1 MNRKV
6 NISRACVSLAQ
17 GDKNKSLFPSRSL
30 NIISSVLDDVFELA
44 PNLRLDDINEVTA
57 LGSNPEGSLLKGFIY
72 SDKCYTVKLNNK
84 TIGMFG
90 VSSYEMP
97 KGFASIW
104 FLGSDDLFTI
114 PITFVKEGR
123 NYINSF
129 MQDYDILVNAVDS
142 RNVSHI
148 KWIDRCGMSFA
159 SSILIN
165 GIEFIQFYKIKRSKE

>member
-6 NISRACVSLAQ
+6 NII
-17 GDKNKSLFPSRSL
+17 P
-30 NIISSVLDDVFELA
+30 SVLDDVLELA

-57 LGSNPEGSLLKGFIY
+57 LGSNPERSLLKGFIY

-90 VSSYEMP
+90 VSSYKMP

-114 PITFVKEGR
+114 PITFVREGR
-123 NYINSF
+123 NYINKF
-129 MQDYDILVNAVDS
+129 MQDFDILVNAVDS
-142 RNVSHI
+142 RNISHF
-148 KWIDRCGMSFA
+148 KWIEKCGMSFA

-165 GIEFIQFYKIKRSKE
+165 DIEFIQFYKTKGVKDSV